1 MRGLAHFRLCTA
13 LLLLALAACGKPDG
27 EEKKPAAE
35 KAGTETGVSLTA
47 EEIKS
52 LGLATQPAQ
61 AASYRATVSGYG
73 VVVALDSFAQLDAD
87 VMTAQAAA
95 AQSQAAAA
103 RARSLATGEEAAVSR
118 EVVETAN
125 AKAAAD
131 EAALMLARRKAEASL
146 GRGAPALTTLRA
158 RLASGAS
165 VLVRATFPLGALGNE
180 MPRQVRVTR
189 LGAAR
194 QSWTAHTVW
203 DAPAD
208 PAFPGRGFYILVD
221 GSDLAQNEHV
231 TVDVPVGVAMAGVMV
246 PTAALVYGQNQAWAY
261 VEREPGKFQRMAID
275 PAKAMTGGYFLP
287 QANGIQPGQAMVING
302 AGLLLARELN
312 PSTEAEE

>member
-1 MRGLAHFRLCTA
+1 MKGNSRLWTA
-13 LLLLALAACGKPDG
+13 LLLLALVACGKQEAG
-27 EEKKPAAE
+27 KKDAAE
-35 KAGTETGVSLTA
+35 KPEAESGVSLKA

-52 LGLATQPAQ
+52 LGIATQPAQ
-61 AASYRATVSGYG
+61 AASYRAAVSGYG

-95 AQSQAAAA
+95 AQSQAAAT
-103 RARSLATGEEAAVSR
+103 RARILATGEEAAVSR

-131 EAALMLARRKAEASL
+131 DASLMLARRKAEASL
-146 GRGAPALTTLRA
+146 GRDAPPLAALRA
-158 RLASGAS
+158 RLASGAG

-180 MPRQVRVTR
+180 MPRQLQVTR
-189 LGAAR
+189 LGAER
-194 QSWTAHTVW
+194 QSWTARTIW
-203 DAPAD
+203 EAPAD
-208 PAFPGRGFYILVD
+208 PAFPGRGFYVLLD

-231 TVDVPVGVAMAGVMV
+231 TVQVPVGAAVAGVMV
-246 PTAALVYGQNQAWAY
+246 PSDALVYGQNQAWAY
-261 VEREPGKFQRMAID
+261 AQQEPGKFQRVAID

-287 QANGIQPGQAMVING
+287 DASGIRPGQAMVVKG

>member
-1 MRGLAHFRLCTA
+1 MRGWPRCKISALS
-13 LLLLALAACGKPDG
+13 LLLTLAACGKP
-27 EEKKPAAE
+27 EAEKKDAPE
-35 KAGTETGVSLTA
+35 KPETESGVSLKA

-52 LGLATQPAQ
+52 LGIATQPAQ
-61 AASYRATVSGYG
+61 AASYRAVVSGYG

-95 AQSQAAAA
+95 AQSQAAAN

-131 EAALMLARRKAEASL
+131 DASLMLARRKAEASL
-146 GRGAPALTTLRA
+146 GRGAPPLTDLRG

-165 VLVRATFPLGALGNE
+165 VLVRATFPLGALGSE
-180 MPRQVRVTR
+180 MPRQVQVTR

-194 QSWTAHTVW
+194 QSWTARTIW
-203 DAPAD
+203 EAPAD
-208 PAFPGRGFYILVD
+208 PAFPGRGFYVLVD

-231 TVDVPVGVAMAGVMV
+231 TVDVPVGAAVAGVMV
-246 PTAALVYGQNQAWAY
+246 PADALVYGQNQAWAY
-261 VEREPGKFQRMAID
+261 VQPEPGKFQRVAID

-287 QANGIQPGQAMVING
+287 EASGVHTGQAMVVQG

>member
-1 MRGLAHFRLCTA
+1 MNLRCLAT
-13 LLLLALAACGKPDG
+13 LLLVALAACGKQDG
-27 EEKKPAAE
+27 DEKKPAAE
-35 KAGTETGVSLTA
+35 KAETETGVSLKA

-61 AASYRATVSGYG
+61 AVSYRAAVSGYG

-87 VMTAQAAA
+87 VATAQAAA
-95 AQSQAAAA
+95 TQSQAAAS
-103 RARSLATGEEAAVSR
+103 RVRSLATGEEAAVSR

-131 EAALMLARRKAEASL
+131 DAALMLARRKAEASL
-146 GRGAPALTTLRA
+146 GRGAPALTDLRG

-165 VLVRATFPLGALGNE
+165 VLVRATFPLGALGSE
-180 MPRQVRVTR
+180 MPRQVQVTR

-194 QSWTAHTVW
+194 QNWTARTIW
-203 DAPAD
+203 EAPAD
-208 PAFPGRGFYILVD
+208 PAFPGRGFYVLVD

-231 TVDVPVGVAMAGVMV
+231 TVEVPVGAAVAGVMV
-246 PTAALVYGQNQAWAY
+246 PTDALVYGQNQAWAY
-261 VEREPGKFQRMAID
+261 VQKDPGKFERVAID

-287 QANGIQPGQAMVING
+287 RASGIQAGQAMVVQG

>member
-1 MRGLAHFRLCTA
+1 MKGFSQFAPA
-13 LLLLALAACGKPDG
+13 LLLLALVACGKDDAAD
-27 EEKKPAAE
+27 KKPAAE
-35 KAGTETGVSLTA
+35 KAETETGVSLKA

-52 LGLATQPAQ
+52 LGITTQPAQ
-61 AASYRATVSGYG
+61 AASYRAAVSGYG

-87 VMTAQAAA
+87 VMSAQAAA
-95 AQSQAAAA
+95 AQSQAAAV

-125 AKAAAD
+125 AKAEAD
-131 EAALMLARRKAEASL
+131 QAALMLARRKAEASL
-146 GRGAPALTTLRA
+146 GRGAPSLATVRA

-165 VLVRATFPLGALGNE
+165 VLVRATFPLGALGSE
-180 MPRQVRVTR
+180 MPRQLQVTR

-194 QSWTAHTVW
+194 QGWTARTIW
-203 DAPAD
+203 EAPAD
-208 PAFPGRGFYILVD
+208 PAFPGRGFYVLVD

-231 TVDVPVGVAMAGVMV
+231 TVEVPVGAAAAGVMV
-246 PTAALVYGQNQAWAY
+246 PTEALVYGQNQAWAY
-261 VEREPGKFQRMAID
+261 VQQEPGKFQRVGID
-275 PAKAMTGGYFLP
+275 PAKTMAGGYFLP
-287 QANGIQPGQAMVING
+287 EASGVKPGQAMVIKG

>member
-1 MRGLAHFRLCTA
+1 MRGSFYLRSLAA
-13 LLLLALAACGKPDG
+13 LLLLIVTACGKQDA
-27 EEKKPAAE
+27 EKKEAAE
-35 KAGTETGVSLTA
+35 KPEVETGVALKP

-52 LGLATQPAQ
+52 LGIATQPAA
-61 AASYRATVSGYG
+61 AASYRAAVSGYG
-73 VVVALDSFAQLDAD
+73 VVVALDTFAQIDAD

-95 AQSQAAAA
+95 AQSQAAAN

-118 EVVETAN
+118 EVVETAS

-131 EAALMLARRKAEASL
+131 QAALMLARRKAEASL

-231 TVDVPVGVAMAGVMV
+231 TVDVPVGSNM
-246 PTAALVYGQNQAWAY
+246 
-261 VEREPGKFQRMAID
+261 RID
-275 PAKAMTGGYFLP
+275 P
-287 QANGIQPGQAMVING
+287 PGED
-302 AGLLLARELN
+302 GLCSVPRG
-312 PSTEAEE
+312 TT

>member
-1 MRGLAHFRLCTA
+1 MRGWPRCKISALC
-13 LLLLALAACGKPDG
+13 LLLALTACGKP
-27 EEKKPAAE
+27 EAEKKDAAE
-35 KAGTETGVSLTA
+35 KPETESGVSLKA

-61 AASYRATVSGYG
+61 AASYRAAVSGYG

-95 AQSQAAAA
+95 AQSQAAAT

-131 EAALMLARRKAEASL
+131 DASLMLARRKAEASL
-146 GRGAPALTTLRA
+146 GRGAPSLTNLRG

-165 VLVRATFPLGALGNE
+165 VLVRATFPLGALGSE
-180 MPRQVRVTR
+180 MPRQVQVTR
-189 LGAAR
+189 LGATR
-194 QSWTAHTVW
+194 QSWTARTIW
-203 DAPAD
+203 EAPAD
-208 PAFPGRGFYILVD
+208 PAFPGRGFYVLVD
-221 GSDLAQNEHV
+221 SSDLAQNEHV
-231 TVDVPVGVAMAGVMV
+231 TVEVPVGAAVAGVMV
-246 PTAALVYGQNQAWAY
+246 PTDALVYGQNQAWAY
-261 VEREPGKFQRMAID
+261 VEPEPGKFERVAID

-287 QANGIQPGQAMVING
+287 QGKGVQAGQAMVVQG

>member
-1 MRGLAHFRLCTA
+1 MKGLLHRQLWAA
-13 LLLLALAACGKPDG
+13 LLLLAVAACGKQDA

-35 KAGTETGVSLTA
+35 KAETETGVTLKA

-52 LGLATQPAQ
+52 LGITTQPAQ

-103 RARSLATGEEAAVSR
+103 RARILATGEEAAVSR
-118 EVVETAN
+118 EVVESAN

-131 EAALMLARRKAEASL
+131 DASLMLARRKAEASL
-146 GRGAPALTTLRA
+146 GRGAPALAALRA

-165 VLVRATFPLGALGNE
+165 VLVRATFPLGTLGNE
-180 MPRQVRVTR
+180 MPRQVQVTR

-194 QSWTAHTVW
+194 QSWTARTVW

-208 PAFPGRGFYILVD
+208 PAFPGRGFYVLVD

-231 TVDVPVGVAMAGVMV
+231 TVEVPVGAATAGVMV
-246 PTAALVYGQNQAWAY
+246 PADALVYGQNQAWAY
-261 VEREPGKFQRMAID
+261 LEPEPGKFRRVAVD
-275 PAKAMTGGYFLP
+275 PAKALAGGYFLP
-287 QANGIQPGQAMVING
+287 QGSGIQPGQAMVVQG

>member
-1 MRGLAHFRLCTA
+1 MKGYSPCRYLAA
-13 LLLLALAACGKPDG
+13 LLLLAVVACGKQDG

-35 KAGTETGVSLTA
+35 KAETETGVSLKA

-61 AASYRATVSGYG
+61 AASYRAAVSGYG

-95 AQSQAAAA
+95 AQSQAAAT

-131 EAALMLARRKAEASL
+131 DASLMLARRKAEASL
-146 GRGAPALTTLRA
+146 GRGAPPLVALRA

-180 MPRQVRVTR
+180 MPRQLQVTR

-194 QSWTAHTVW
+194 QNWTARTIW

-208 PAFPGRGFYILVD
+208 PAFPGRGFYVLVD
-221 GSDLAQNEHV
+221 GSDLAQNEHI
-231 TVDVPVGVAMAGVMV
+231 TVEVPVGAAAAGVMV
-246 PTAALVYGQNQAWAY
+246 PGDALVYGQNQAWAY
-261 VEREPGKFQRMAID
+261 VQREPGKFERVGID

-287 QANGIQPGQAMVING
+287 QGSGVQPGQAMVVKG

-312 PSTEAEE
+312 PSTETEE

>member
-1 MRGLAHFRLCTA
+1 MNLRCVAA
-13 LLLLALAACGKPDG
+13 LLLVALAACGKQGAD
-27 EEKKPAAE
+27 EKKPEAE
-35 KAGTETGVSLTA
+35 KAEAESGVSLKA

-52 LGLATQPAQ
+52 LGLATRPAE
-61 AASYRATVSGYG
+61 AANYRAAVSGYG

-87 VMTAQAAA
+87 VTTAQAAA
-95 AQSQAAAA
+95 AQSQAAAN

-118 EVVETAN
+118 EVVETAT

-131 EAALMLARRKAEASL
+131 DAALMLARRKAEASL
-146 GRGAPALTTLRA
+146 GRGAPALTDLRG

-165 VLVRATFPLGALGNE
+165 VLVRATFPLDALGSE
-180 MPRQVRVTR
+180 MPRQVQVTR
-189 LGAAR
+189 LGATR
-194 QSWTAHTVW
+194 QGWTARTIW
-203 DAPAD
+203 EAPAD
-208 PAFPGRGFYILVD
+208 PAFPGRGFYVLVD

-231 TVDVPVGVAMAGVMV
+231 TVEVPVGAAVAGVMV
-246 PTAALVYGQNQAWAY
+246 PTDALVYGQNQAWAY
-261 VEREPGKFQRMAID
+261 VQKEPGKFERVAID

-287 QANGIQPGQAMVING
+287 QASGVQAGQAMVVQG